1 MKNIGKALVLAL
13 AVLLFFLISTPQPVF
28 SQECEVFQPQYGDR
42 CCGGSTP
49 CSGISCTWGRRACL
63 ASGASEVCN
72 PWSCA
77 FYFTAQCAPSGSG
90 CAQGCSTA
98 PTITV
103 RNPNGSS
110 VPNNSFVAVNTTDF
124 LMPLNIELSQCSTAT
139 GYEVTVSYLRPDNTY
154 AIVYDSYMTTSLRF
168 NPTLNFNNRWSRW
181 RIWGNTGHSYYTNGT
196 PAELYF
202 YPVKVIARV
211 LSFTQESALINW
223 EVGLPPGL
231 TGNPNI
237 YLNLGS
243 TDTLIRSY
251 TTPTLIDSDGLSQY
265 QGTYL
270 IQGSGLNLQDN
281 LYRWSLKMSLDGG
294 TTKTVISSGKLP
306 RVALFRVAFPTG
318 PWIQTIG
325 GDVHS
330 NIRIHTPGGP

>member
-13 AVLLFFLISTPQPVF
+13 AVLLFFLISKPQPVF
-28 SQECEVFQPQYGDR
+28 SQECEVFDSRFGDR
-42 CCGGSTP
+42 CCGGVSP
-49 CSGISCTWGRRACL
+49 CSGITCRWRRDVCER
-63 ASGASEVCN
+63 SGANTVCTDY
-72 PWSCA
+72 SCA
-77 FYFTAQCAPSGSG
+77 SYFPAQCAPSGG

-103 RNPNGSS
+103 RDPNGSL
-110 VPNNSFVAVNTTDF
+110 VPNNSFVAVNTADF
-124 LMPLNIELSQCSTAT
+124 QMPLNIELSQCSTAT

-168 NPTLNFNNRWSRW
+168 NPMLDFKNRWSRW
-181 RIWGNTGHSYYTNGT
+181 RIWGNTGHTYYTNGT

-202 YPVKVIARV
+202 YPVKVATRV

-223 EVGLPPGL
+223 EVGIPSGL

-251 TTPTLIDSDGLSQY
+251 TAPTLTDADNLRQY

-270 IQGSGLNLQDN
+270 IQGPGLNLKDN
-281 LYRWSLKMSLDGG
+281 LYRWSLKMSLDEG

-306 RVALFRVAFPTG
+306 KVVLFRVALPTG

-330 NIRIHTPGGP
+330 NIRIHAPGGP